1 MSTSRLTQPRHG
13 NDLPAHL
20 PAVLDLFGRNT
31 FWLWVD
37 RGVLS
42 VGTLLAGLILVRYLG
57 PHDYGLYSVALSV
70 GVLTASVADIGL
82 TRYAAR
88 TVAAFPEEG
97 SDILAAGL
105 LLSGFVLLGQ
115 LAALAIAAIFG
126 KWFPVCLCAGLI
138 LGNLQ
143 RTATLAA
150 TFLTAELRSQRLLA
164 ASVLARAGTIAV
176 IGVVAWQDLS
186 VRAMLLASTV
196 IWLPVVAIRLW
207 QVRNHF
213 PARRQWKWKTVRD
226 TGTRAWP
233 FFSYSLTQIGYEQL
247 SIVCFSL
254 VATQEQVGQFA
265 AAAVIANV
273 FPQWTFASADA
284 LLPVMTRLFEARRID
299 ELLAV
304 GQRILDVLMILSVP
318 VVVLLGVFAP
328 QVCGVLGSRFT
339 ASAVALRILAGRSF
353 FSVLAGL
360 FGEGFVT
367 ASNRMKDRRN
377 ALAKVLLLLVVLT
390 VVLGHVWGIAGAAMA
405 LLAGSFV
412 MLVQY
417 IRISTGIGL
426 RLNWASGLGPCLFAG
441 LAMLGASIAFS
452 RLFEWIFAS
461 ALAITVYFGALA
473 VVQRRQLASAWRTL
487 RESMSGALAIP

>member
-1 MSTSRLTQPRHG
+1 MDELAQPSHG

-20 PAVLDLFGRNT
+20 PALLDLFGRNT
-31 FWLWVD
+31 FWLWMD

-57 PHDYGLYSVALSV
+57 PHDYGLYSVALSI

-88 TVAAFPEEG
+88 TVAASPEEG
-97 SDILAAGL
+97 SGILAAGL
-105 LLSGFVLLGQ
+105 FVSAFVLLGQ
-115 LAALAIAAIFG
+115 LGALAIASLLG
-126 KWFPVCLCAGLI
+126 NWFAVCLCTGLI

-164 ASVLARAGTIAV
+164 GSVVARAGSIAV
-176 IGVVAWQDLS
+176 IGVVAWQHLS
-186 VRAMLLASTV
+186 VRAALLASTL
-196 IWLPVVAIRLW
+196 IWLPVVATRLW
-207 QVRNHF
+207 QIRHHF
-213 PARRQWKWKTVRD
+213 PTTQQWNWKTVW
-226 TGTRAWP
+226 GVGSRAWP
-233 FFSYSLTQIGYEQL
+233 FFSYSLTQIGYEQV
-247 SIVCFSL
+247 SIACFSL

-273 FPQWTFASADA
+273 FPQWTFASSDA
-284 LLPVMTRLFEARRID
+284 LLPVMTRLFEARRIG
-299 ELLAV
+299 ELLSV
-304 GQRILDVLMILSVP
+304 GQRVLDVLLILSLP

-328 QVCGVLGSRFT
+328 EVCGVLGTRFA
-339 ASAVALRILAGRSF
+339 ASALALRILAGRSF

-360 FGEGFVT
+360 FGEGLVT
-367 ASNRMKDRRN
+367 ASNHMKDRTK

-390 VVLGHVWGIAGAAMA
+390 LVLGQVWGVAGAAAA
-405 LLAGSFV
+405 LLVSSFV

-417 IRISTGIGL
+417 MRISAGIGL
-426 RLNWASGLGPCLFAG
+426 RLNWASGLGPCLVAG

-452 RLFEWIFAS
+452 RSLEWMLAGAV
-461 ALAITVYFGALA
+461 ALAVYFGVLG
-473 VVQRRQLASAWRTL
+473 VVNSRQLTSAWRTL
-487 RESMSGALAIP
+487 RECMSGALALP